1 MSSATTEHAP
11 GGTVQPPLRGV
22 MLGLAALLLSLAN
35 FLAVLNMTIA
45 NVTVPNMAGG
55 LGAGG
60 SQGTWI
66 ITAYA
71 VAEAITVPLTG
82 WLSARFGAVR
92 VFGLSVIS
100 FGIFSLFCG
109 LSTSLAMLVLMR
121 VFQGMSGG
129 PLMALSQTLLL
140 RIFPKEKA
148 MQATGLWAMT
158 TMLAPV
164 IGPVLGG
171 WLADQYGWSWV
182 FFINVPMALLIGW
195 LSLILL
201 KRYELPLEKN
211 PVDIVG
217 MVFLVV
223 WVGALQIM
231 LDEGKDLD
239 WFASNEICILALVAA
254 IGFAAFLIWELT
266 EKHPIV
272 DLRVFRHRGFSACMV
287 VLALSFGA
295 FFGVNVLTPLWL
307 QYNMGYTATWAGMVV
322 AWGGLLSP
330 LCAPLIAALAER
342 TDPRRL
348 IFFGVAS
355 LGIIT
360 LWRSVATPDMTYW
373 QISTPLFFMGIGF
386 PLFFIPLVGVSMG
399 AVEERE
405 MASASGLMNFIRTIS
420 GAFATSMVATSWQNK
435 SIYAHEELAGIVG
448 NYAVHSLSA
457 SGMPQDAGRGLL
469 NGLVSSQGLM
479 LATNDLMVDIGLI
492 FLLGSVTICLAPKQK
507 RTVDP
512 SKIGH

>member
-1 MSSATTEHAP
+1 MKEHAP
-11 GGTVQPPLRGV
+11 AHNGQSPLRGG
-22 MLGLAALLLSLAN
+22 MLALAALLLALAN

-60 SQGTWI
+60 NQGTWI

-92 VFGLSVIS
+92 VFGLSVVF
-100 FGIFSLFCG
+100 FGVFSLFCG
-109 LSTSLAMLVLMR
+109 LSTSLPMLVLMR

-140 RIFPKEKA
+140 RIFPKEKT
-148 MQATGLWAMT
+148 MQAMGLWAMT

-171 WLADQYGWSWV
+171 WLADQYNWSWV
-182 FFINVPMALLIGW
+182 FYINVPMALVIGW
-195 LSLILL
+195 ISMIML

-211 PVDIVG
+211 PVDLVG
-217 MVFLVV
+217 MILLVV
-223 WVGALQIM
+223 WVGALQVM

-239 WFASNEICILALVAA
+239 WFASTKICVLTLVATV
-254 IGFAAFLIWELT
+254 GFAAFLIWELT

-287 VLALSFGA
+287 VMALAFGA

-330 LCAPLIAALAER
+330 FCAPVIASLAER
-342 TDPRRL
+342 FDSRRL
-348 IFFGVAS
+348 IFSGVTV
-355 LGIIT
+355 LGVIT

-373 QISTPLFFMGIGF
+373 QISIPLFFMGVGF

-399 AVEERE
+399 AVDESET
-405 MASASGLMNFIRTIS
+405 ASASGLMNFIRTIS
-420 GAFATSMVATSWQNK
+420 GGFATSMVATAWQNK
-435 SIYAHEELAGIVG
+435 SIHAHEELAGIVG
-448 NYAVHSLSA
+448 GYAVQSLDG
-457 SGMPQDAGRGLL
+457 SGLPRDLGRGLL
-469 NGLVSSQGLM
+469 EVLVSNQSLM
-479 LATNDLMVDIGLI
+479 LATNELMVDIGLI
-492 FLLGSVTICLAPKQK
+492 FLVASVSICLAPKQQ
-507 RTVDP
+507 RAVDP
-512 SKIGH
+512 TRAGH